1 MAMAVRTGGTK
12 FCDSVRSRLHPHLQQ
27 PPQND
32 RTLSPTTEEPRLTH
46 SSAHCYKRSAFKS
59 SLYVLQDFVL
69 LAGLVYGAYHID
81 SFPGRL

>member
-1 MAMAVRTGGTK
+1 MATVVTTGGTK
-12 FCDSVRSRLHPHLQQ
+12 FCDSVRSRLHPHLPQ

-32 RTLSPTTEEPRLTH
+32 HTIVPTTEEPRLTRP
-46 SSAHCYKRSAFKS
+46 SAHCYKRSAFKS

-81 SFPGRL
+81 SFLGRL